1 MKCFDSGWLLFLILA
16 FNAADAIWT
25 LRQIARTGPPTPSGP
40 PAAAAAISRAVQAP
54 IPKVSGS
61 LIGARYEK
69 LTGRSALSSSFPQ
82 MQPPV
87 TPRVATRSFKYP
99 PSPSSTPVLN
109 LPTPPEL
116 GISEFDP
123 SYDTSF
129 SSPSPSVRA
138 ALSLSRSRKGFSESH
153 PLPPPIRWGSP
164 SASLA
169 LSRAQ
174 KEDEWLEDAS
184 STLAS
189 SLLGRS
195 SPRVGK
201 ALDAQTLHRLT
212 S

>member
-1 MKCFDSGWLLFLILA
+1 MNGNF
-16 FNAADAIWT
+16 
-25 LRQIARTGPPTPSGP
+25 
-40 PAAAAAISRAVQAP
+40 
-54 IPKVSGS
+54 
-61 LIGARYEK
+61 IGVRYEK
-69 LTGRSALSSSFPQ
+69 LTPRSVLSSFIPQ

-99 PSPSSTPVLN
+99 PSPSSTPVLK

-123 SYDTSF
+123 TYDTSF
-129 SSPSPSVRA
+129 GSPSPSVRA

-184 STLAS
+184 STLS
-189 SLLGRS
+189 SSILGRG

-201 ALDAQTLHRLT
+201 ALDAQTLRRLI